1 MVAMLAAVLIAWL
14 FFAACVGP
22 LFWIESGGGRGLRVN
37 ASSAL
42 KTGGCL
48 VLTQPSEPGHATDR
62 PAHSKAYERWMII
75 PFVLVPLGFVFA
87 LFYWA
92 SFYD

>member
-1 MVAMLAAVLIAWL
+1 M
-14 FFAACVGP
+14 
-22 LFWIESGGGRGLRVN
+22 
-37 ASSAL
+37 
-42 KTGGCL
+42 
-48 VLTQPSEPGHATDR
+48 LTQPSEPAHATDR
-62 PAHSKAYERWMII
+62 PAHSKAYERWMIV